1 MTEAGDWRRR
11 RWEATHQ
18 RIYDAALRL
27 FQEHGFDRVS
37 VGQIAAGAEVSVPTF
52 YAHYPS
58 KEHIL
63 MQLPTREDMA
73 AIAAALPPGLT
84 IGERLQAA
92 VPLFFAPWASDPGF
106 RDLLLARWKI
116 IAGEPALRMRAAEFE
131 RTTGEYL
138 AAALRTES
146 GEPLGPVDVVIV
158 NAYMAAYT
166 TGLLAWAESDGQRDV
181 LELVDEAFAAL
192 GGL

>member
-1 MTEAGDWRRR
+1 VTEQPDRRRR

-27 FQEHGFDRVS
+27 FQERGFDRVS

-63 MQLPTREDMA
+63 MHLPTREDMA
-73 AIAAALPPGLT
+73 AIAAALPEGVP
-84 IGERLQAA
+84 IGERLKAA
-92 VPLFFAPWASDPGF
+92 VPLFFAPWTSNPGF
-106 RDLLLARWKI
+106 RDLLLTRWQI
-116 IAGEPALRMRAAEFE
+116 IAGAPALRMRAAEFE

-138 AAALRTES
+138 AAALRSEN
-146 GEPLGPVDVVIV
+146 GEPLKPAEIVIV
-158 NAYMAAYT
+158 HAYMAAYT
-166 TGLLAWAESDGQRDV
+166 AGLLAWAESDGKRDV
-181 LELVDEAFAAL
+181 QVIVAEAFEAL
-192 GGL
+192 RGL